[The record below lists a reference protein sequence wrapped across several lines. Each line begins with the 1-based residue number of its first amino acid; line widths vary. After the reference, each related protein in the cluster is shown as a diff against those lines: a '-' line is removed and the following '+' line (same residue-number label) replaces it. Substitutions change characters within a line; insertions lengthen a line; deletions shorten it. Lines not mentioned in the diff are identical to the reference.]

1 MGYSVSKARLSD
13 SLLRSTAYVSVLDA
27 ELMASQA
34 KKLLEV
40 DSRASLTT
48 VLSDAV
54 KVENMS
60 I

>member
-1 MGYSVSKARLSD
+1 MSRARPSD

-27 ELMASQA
+27 ELIASQA
-34 KKLLEV
+34 KKLFEV

-48 VLSDAV
+48 VLSEAV
-54 KVENMS
+54 SVENMS